1 MVKRIIREDNIT
13 FKSLLLYSIDVSEE
27 DSSTSGKGSIV
38 NLSITVAPDT
48 SIEFKGSLE
57 SVYKKTID
65 FIVKQFPE
73 MDMINKILLNY
84 STDYLVKKY
93 SSLITVNRDRGTVQV
108 LAQPDK
114 LTEEVAVVEPSEPA
128 RITDDFHSS
137 SDSIMQLSSS
147 ESGNEITLKEEPSAS
162 DVAKKWKWSLKEL
175 IGLHLIA
182 SRIANGLGMS
192 QDEGLQIYEIESATQ
207 ANSKSINS
215 RLSEMTKSGLVLKD
229 IKFSDPASSEV
240 SSQEEKPY
248 AIYTITTVGIHW
260 LNHIINRKE
269 KV

>member
-27 DSSTSGKGSIV
+27 DSSTSGTGSIV

-48 SIEFKGSLE
+48 SIEFKGLLE

-114 LTEEVAVVEPSEPA
+114 LTEDKAVVEPSEPA

-147 ESGNEITLKEEPSAS
+147 ESSNEITLKEPSTS

-182 SRIANGLGMS
+182 SRIAKGLAMS
-192 QDEGLQIYEIESATQ
+192 QDEGLQIYEIEYATQ
-207 ANSKSINS
+207 ANPKSINS
-215 RLSEMTKSGLVLKD
+215 RLSEMIKSGLVLKD

-240 SSQEEKPY
+240 RRQEERPY

-269 KV
+269 EV

>member
-13 FKSLLLYSIDVSEE
+13 FKLLLLYSIDVSEE

-182 SRIANGLGMS
+182 SRIANGLGML